1 MFRSV
6 LNTAVGAAVL
16 IVMVTT
22 AAIAQSSYKV
32 RVGDVLAVEVLED
45 SSLNR
50 QVLVLPDGNISFP
63 FAGTI
68 RVAGRSVTDISTALQ
83 AGLASNFA
91 APPNVFTTVS
101 TLGERRAAGAGG
113 TRAQPTIAVYGLG
126 ALNKPGK
133 LDVARDTT
141 LLQYFAEVGG
151 FGKFAA
157 TKRIQLRRRDPQ
169 SGQEY
174 IFPFNFRAVEKGGR
188 IDGAIVLRAGDVIV
202 VPERRLFE

>member
-1 MFRSV
+1 MFRS
-6 LNTAVGAAVL
+6 LLGAAVM
-16 IVMVTT
+16 IVMAS
-22 AAIAQSSYKV
+22 AAFAQSAYKV

-63 FAGTI
+63 FAGSI
-68 RVAGRSVTDISTALQ
+68 RVAGRSLADVSGALK

-91 APPNVFTTVS
+91 APPNVFTTIA
-101 TLGERRAAGAGG
+101 TLGERKASGSGG
-113 TRAQPTIAVYGLG
+113 TKAKTTIAIYGVG
-126 ALNKPGK
+126 ALNTPGK
-133 LDVARDTT
+133 LDVERNTT

-169 SGQEY
+169 SGAEIIY
-174 IFPFNFRAVEKGGR
+174 PFNFRAVERGGR
-188 IDGAIVLRAGDVIV
+188 ISGALVLREGDVIV